1 MNLQHLVNNLMLDD
15 WTEDE
20 IGDALF
26 VIDKPLAKITLA
38 DVRIAIE
45 SARNNTKPNI
55 SSLIS
60 LEQANK
66 EARIRAQLTHDKHTG
81 IACPHC
87 GTELYDQS
95 DTIMCSYPP
104 LKTVACSGC
113 GFKGT
118 RVVA

>member
-15 WTEDE
+15 WTENE

-26 VIDKPLAKITLA
+26 AIDKPLAKITLA
-38 DVRIAIE
+38 DVRLAIE
-45 SARNNTKPNI
+45 SIRNHTKPTI

-60 LEQANK
+60 LEQANI
-66 EARIRAQLTHDKHTG
+66 EARARARLLHEKRTG

-87 GTELYDQS
+87 GTELFVVS
-95 DTIMCSYPP
+95 EESMCSSPP
-104 LKTVACSGC
+104 LKSVACNGC

-118 RVVA
+118 RVA